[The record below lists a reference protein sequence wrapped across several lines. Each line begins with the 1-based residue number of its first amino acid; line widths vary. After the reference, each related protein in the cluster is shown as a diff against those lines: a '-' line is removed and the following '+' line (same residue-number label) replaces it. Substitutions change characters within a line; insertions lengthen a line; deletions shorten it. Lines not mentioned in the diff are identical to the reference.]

1 MKTIEKKPRG
11 LTKYFKYAVY
21 LGLFLIIGG
30 AIPGLLTGWQPVT
43 SGLVIA
49 GVTVLVLWLLW
60 MLTNAEGGWNPRS
73 AQAGTNAFV
82 ATASVLVILGLI
94 NFLGV
99 RYTERFDLTENQR
112 FTLAPQSQQ
121 LVRNLPQPVKVWV
134 FAGEPE
140 RGDLELL
147 ENYRSQAPNLF
158 DFQYVDPSRQPTVA
172 RQFGVQSFGEVYLAS
187 EDGTRQQ
194 FVQTVSSASSL
205 SEARL
210 TSSLEQFTSDRIY
223 KVYVLQ
229 GHGERPLEAGRGAI
243 SQAVASLQDKN
254 FLVEPLNLARLP
266 RVPPDAAVVVIA
278 GPRQSLFP
286 REVQALQTY
295 LLQGGSLF
303 VAIDPD
309 TNPGLDPLLKEWGIE
324 LDKTIA
330 IDSSG
335 SGGLVGLGPAAPLIT
350 NYGDH
355 PIVRDFQG
363 GYSFYPL
370 ARPLLIS
377 DVEGV
382 ESTPLLLTGEQ
393 SWAEST
399 PEDPDLK
406 FDPQRD
412 RPGPLPLGVA
422 KTRAIAT
429 DTPTPE
435 AATPETETP
444 ETVTPETVTPE
455 IETDEATPEATPEA
469 ATPETETDEAT
480 PETATPE
487 TATPETETDEATPEA
502 ATPETETDEATNRR
516 EARLVVIGNSEFA
529 IDGNFQLQLN
539 GDVFLNSVS
548 WLSKQNEQTLSIRPK
563 TVLNR
568 RISMTPQQAQQLGW
582 AAVGFLPL
590 FGLLTAAGFWW
601 KRR

>member
-11 LTKYFKYAVY
+11 LTKYFKYAVF
-21 LGLFLIIGG
+21 LGLVLTISG
-30 AIPGLLTGWQPVT
+30 AIPGFLTGWQPVT

-49 GVTVLVLWLLW
+49 GVTVLLLWLVW

-82 ATASVLVILGLI
+82 ATVSVLVILGLI

-147 ENYRSQAPNLF
+147 ENYRRQAPNLF

-194 FVQTVSSASSL
+194 FVQTVSSVSSL

-223 KVYVLQ
+223 KVYFLQ
-229 GHGERPLEAGRGAI
+229 GHGERPLEAGLRGAF

-266 RVPPDAAVVVIA
+266 RVPPDASVVVIA
-278 GPRQSLFP
+278 GPQQPLFP
-286 REVQALQTY
+286 QEVQALRAY
-295 LLQGGSLF
+295 LQQGGSLF

-324 LDKTIA
+324 LDQTIA

-355 PIVRDFQG
+355 PIVREFQG

-399 PEDPDLK
+399 PENPDLN
-406 FDPQRD
+406 FDPQGD

-422 KTRAIAT
+422 KTKAIAT
-429 DTPTPE
+429 DSPTPETPTPE
-435 AATPETETP
+435 AETTP
-444 ETVTPETVTPE
+444 VT
-455 IETDEATPEATPEA
+455 ETDEAETDEAETP
-469 ATPETETDEAT
+469 TPETETDEAETPT
-480 PETATPE
+480 PETP
-487 TATPETETDEATPEA
+487 TPEA
-502 ATPETETDEATNRR
+502 ATDEAETDEETAQR

-563 TVLNR
+563 AVLNR
-568 RISMTPQQAQQLGW
+568 RISMTPQQAQQLAW

-590 FGLLTAAGFWW
+590 FGLLTAGSLWW